1 MKRFIASAL
10 LLACTAC
17 VSGSKIR
24 ADSEVIQADVERARR
39 SGALR
44 CAPTEL
50 AIAEANLDFARG
62 ELSQGS
68 SFRASEHIRTADV
81 AIKKALELSKNC
93 APKQVVVREKPDQ
106 PRPTNPAQQPVV
118 VKQPEPQQQVVVR
131 IEETDGDG
139 DGFLDKDDPCQDQA
153 EDKDGFEDQDGC
165 PEPDNDKDGVNDTG
179 DKCPL
184 IAGLADNGGC
194 PEEAP
199 KDRDGDGIV
208 DKADK
213 CGDQA
218 EDYDSFEDQDGCPEL
233 DNDKD
238 GIVDTADKC
247 PTDAGPL
254 QNLGCPIV
262 DKDGDG
268 TNDDKDKCPDEPED
282 KDGFQ
287 DEDGCPDLDNDSD
300 GMPDGQDKCPAQSG
314 PAENGGCPDSDKD
327 GDGIVD
333 RLDKCPEEHGIQ
345 EEKGCAKQYKLVVV
359 KKDRI
364 EIKKQIKFGT
374 SSAKIIGKESFAI
387 LGDVAQALRD
397 TPAIKKMR
405 IEGHTDSVGNDT
417 ANLRLSQKRA
427 DSVMAQLIKLG
438 IDPGRLEAVGFG
450 ETRPIASNATKAGRA
465 ENRRIEFNV
474 ADQ

>member
-1 MKRFIASAL
+1 MKRFLATAL
-10 LLACTAC
+10 LFACAAC

-44 CAPTEL
+44 CAPVEL
-50 AIAEANLDFARG
+50 ATAEANLDFAKG

-68 SFRASEHIRTADV
+68 SFRASEHIRQADV
-81 AIKKALELSKNC
+81 AIKKALAMSKDC

-106 PRPTNPAQQPVV
+106 PKPADPVQQPV
-118 VKQPEPQQQVVVR
+118 KQPDQPQQVVVR
-131 IEETDGDG
+131 IEETDTDG

-153 EDKDGFEDQDGC
+153 EDKDSFEDQDGC
-165 PEPDNDKDGVNDTG
+165 PEPDNDKDGVNDDG

-184 IAGLADNGGC
+184 IPGLANNAGC

-208 DKADK
+208 DKDDK

-218 EDYDSFEDQDGCPEL
+218 EDYDGFEDDNGCPEL

-247 PTDAGPL
+247 ATEAGPM

-300 GMPDGQDKCPAQSG
+300 GVPDGQDKCGAQAG

-327 GDGIVD
+327 ADGVVD
-333 RLDKCPEEHGIQ
+333 RLDRCPEEYGIA
-345 EEKGCAKQYKLVVV
+345 EEKGCAKQYKMVVV

-374 SSAKIIGKESFAI
+374 GSAKIIGKESFAI

-397 TPAIKKMR
+397 MPAIKKMR

-417 ANLRLSQKRA
+417 GNLKLSQKRA

-474 ADQ
+474 VEQ